1 MQLTCLSKTPGDQG
15 EAREVDIEEFNKL
28 DAADAEADDAVNDDE
43 KLDEDLAEMDLDD
56 KDLLAALEADNEE
69 NQI

>member
-1 MQLTCLSKTPGDQG
+1 MQFTCLSKTPGGQG
-15 EAREVDIEEFNKL
+15 EAREVDIEEFNEL
-28 DAADAEADDAVNDDE
+28 DADAEADDAVNDDE